1 MSGTARAWVTIAL
14 LCLTTATIKAVGPF
28 LLGTDIP
35 KRLLPVVILLP
46 SALVTGLVVAEL
58 FEATDHGMT
67 VDAAR
72 IVGLT
77 AALAAI
83 LLRLP
88 LGGVLVAAAVAA
100 AAFRALT

>member
-1 MSGTARAWVTIAL
+1 MSGNARAWATVLL
-14 LCLTTATIKAVGPF
+14 LCLTTAVIKAVGPF

-46 SALVTGLVVAEL
+46 SALVTALVVAEL
-58 FEATDHGMT
+58 FEATDQGMT

-72 IVGLT
+72 VVGLA

-83 LLRLP
+83 LVRLP